1 MAGPK
6 SSLTFSSL
14 QKYTRRRQ
22 LFAKNGFYLAIN
34 STGEVTGTS
43 DETCLYGK
51 KIFLSFVCIFFD
63 LDFAN
68 LKIVSSHEYFGF
80 SRINWVAY
88 ALIAF

>member
-22 LFAKNGFYLAIN
+22 LFAKNGFYLAIS

-43 DETCLYGK
+43 DESCLYGNEISSYLF
-51 KIFLSFVCIFFD
+51 IFLAISIVRTLTLF
-63 LDFAN
+63 LASN
-68 LKIVSSHEYFGF
+68 LLC
-80 SRINWVAY
+80 RLN
-88 ALIAF
+88 